1 MWSLGC
7 LSSSAWMGMRIID
20 LPSLPSPPSRLEY
33 RPEESQLTVNL
44 LKSSLSCTGHWP
56 MQAPIDWLFSSL
68 LLAFFF
74 LSLYIYLLTYLF
86 ITIIIFK

>member
-1 MWSLGC
+1 
-7 LSSSAWMGMRIID
+7 MRIVD

-44 LKSSLSCTGHWP
+44 LKSSLSRTGHWP
-56 MQAPIDWLFSSL
+56 MQVPIDWLFSSL

-74 LSLYIYLLTYLF
+74 FKFIYLFAYLF
-86 ITIIIFK
+86 IYYYYYF